1 MKVKIRSASLK
12 KKIALIKCQ
21 AIVFCCDNVLKLC
34 HCHFFFLSAQQQANL
49 IPGLNLNALG
59 IFSSGLPVLP
69 PAAGPRSAVPAVAP
83 AGYNPFLVSI
93 LCFLWGGKAFLVPP
107 PLFPQT
113 TWAHGHKREEK
124 VIFENAS
131 LSMTLPLLVYPH
143 QVHDKDWLDKAIY
156 LQHLVNQAP
165 LKCIFKIHYSVDS
178 GLPAWFCT
186 QFEATRI
193 PPSSPEMSQ
202 SVSKTK
208 SPLIAWRARA
218 KAAWDS
224 AWECMCV
231 LRSQDTQCVIHCE
244 FLPWNSP
251 RRKSLTCVR
260 ACAF

>member
-1 MKVKIRSASLK
+1 
-12 KKIALIKCQ
+12 
-21 AIVFCCDNVLKLC
+21 
-34 HCHFFFLSAQQQANL
+34 
-49 IPGLNLNALG
+49 
-59 IFSSGLPVLP
+59 
-69 PAAGPRSAVPAVAP
+69 
-83 AGYNPFLVSI
+83 
-93 LCFLWGGKAFLVPP
+93 
-107 PLFPQT
+107 
-113 TWAHGHKREEK
+113 
-124 VIFENAS
+124 
-131 LSMTLPLLVYPH
+131 MTLPLLVYPH

-251 RRKSLTCVR
+251 PKKELDLCSCLCLLTCVLTCHLIGMLVTSLSESLFTSQWPVWGSSSKCHPPP
-260 ACAF
+260 ALSMFPQICTTVSVSSLNPLFCFVFCLS